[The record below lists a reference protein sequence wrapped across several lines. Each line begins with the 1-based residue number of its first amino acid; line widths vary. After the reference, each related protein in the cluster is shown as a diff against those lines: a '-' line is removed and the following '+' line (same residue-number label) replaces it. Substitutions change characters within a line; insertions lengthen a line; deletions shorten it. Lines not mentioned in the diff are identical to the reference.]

1 MAEGGEIVLAGTRD
15 HDWLSF
21 SITNPYDP
29 EAPST
34 GRNGLGL
41 RNIRDRLESRY
52 GGSAR
57 MEIKVEER
65 LYSVILTLPAG
76 KRK

>member
-1 MAEGGEIVLAGTRD
+1 MAEGGEIFLSGQRD
-15 HDWLSF
+15 HDWLRF
-21 SITNPYDP
+21 SISNPYDP

-57 MEIKVEER
+57 MDIKVEER
-65 LYSVILTLPAG
+65 LYSVMLTLPMR
-76 KRK
+76 KR